1 MSHFKS
7 TPHKKIKVILNT
19 VTGGEFFRVKT
30 VTNTLEWVPG
40 QLLDYSQVDIITKR
54 PDVEVVITK

>member
-1 MSHFKS
+1 MSHS
-7 TPHKKIKVILNT
+7 NKKIKVILNV

-40 QLLDYSQVDIITKR
+40 QLLDYFQVDIITKR